1 MDSRRS
7 RYYLAGGPW
16 RVRLATGMAGVLS
29 WTALAASGP
38 GPATN
43 PPVAPSAANALRDIR
58 GPIEIRSWGDLFRL
72 FALVFLIVGLMALAW
87 WLWRR
92 RKPKTEQ
99 TRLVPPDER
108 ARERLKEA
116 LSWIDQPERFC
127 TVVSEILRV
136 YLEERFGL
144 RAPER
149 TTEEFL
155 SELARSAAL
164 DARHKSLLAEFLTQ
178 CDLAKFAQANPGRL
192 ELESLHAS
200 GLRLVDETSPRLTPP
215 PLLAPPPLPP
225 ASPKSQP

>member
-1 MDSRRS
+1 MDSRWNRHF
-7 RYYLAGGPW
+7 LVGGP
-16 RVRLATGMAGVLS
+16 RFAVCLIGLMVGVAGFATAATGPGTGTQGVP
-29 WTALAASGP
+29 AS
-38 GPATN
+38 
-43 PPVAPSAANALRDIR
+43 PVTITLHDIR
-58 GPIEIRSWGDLFRL
+58 GPFEIRSLGDVLRL
-72 FALVFLIVGLMALAW
+72 ASLVLLIVGLMALTW

-92 RKPKTEQ
+92 RKPKAEQ
-99 TRLVPPDER
+99 VRLVPPDER
-108 ARERLKEA
+108 ARERLTEA
-116 LSWIDQPERFC
+116 MALIQQPERFC

-200 GLRLVDETSPRLTPP
+200 GLRLVDETSPRLAEP
-215 PLLAPPPLPP
+215 PLLAPPPLP
-225 ASPKSQP
+225 ASRP

>member
-1 MDSRRS
+1 MGLSGF
-7 RYYLAGGPW
+7 AGLLTGP
-16 RVRLATGMAGVLS
+16 
-29 WTALAASGP
+29 ALAVPAAGAASSALP
-38 GPATN
+38 
-43 PPVAPSAANALRDIR
+43 APSAATALRDIR
-58 GPIEIRSWGDLFRL
+58 GPFEIRSLSDILRL
-72 FALVFLIVGLMALAW
+72 VALVLLLVGLMALAW

-92 RKPKTEQ
+92 RKPKTGPPH
-99 TRLVPPDER
+99 LVPPEER
-108 ARERLKEA
+108 ARERLREA
-116 LSWIDQPERFC
+116 LAWVDQPERFC
-127 TVVSEILRV
+127 TVVSEIVRV

-200 GLRLVDETSPRLTPP
+200 GVRLVDETSPRLTEP

-225 ASPKSQP
+225 PAPRT